1 MDMEYSTE
9 MGINGNDHADGQQNK
24 ADSTEVRL
32 LIENSHV
39 GAIIGKGGINSKR
52 IREENNVFLSI
63 MKSEFRNVQ
72 ERVMLVKGELVS
84 VGKAISMVLSFIV
97 DASAQKSGID
107 QDGTSTVKLLVH
119 RSAVGAI
126 IGKQGATIKQTQAD
140 TGCRIQISQEP
151 LPNSTDKT
159 VTISGPKASVD
170 EALLTVLQ
178 QLKDNPLRP
187 GVREFQYQPS
197 SQMGGMGMGSMAMGG
212 LGGLANVLG
221 GSGYGPGGM
230 GMGLGG
236 GMGNLPNQGGS
247 QFGGQG
253 MGNMYGQQ
261 QQNQLGSSSQY
272 GAMPVGMGGAGG
284 ATSTQKIAIPTV
296 TAGCVIGKMGST
308 IKDIRMQ
315 SGTSI
320 SIADPDASAPAER
333 VVTISGNTQGIQ
345 AAIYLIRQ
353 LVEHYQ
359 PPPSQPQ
366 Y

>member
-1 MDMEYSTE
+1 MDLEYSTDNN
-9 MGINGNDHADGQQNK
+9 MSNGEGQQNK

-32 LIENSHV
+32 LIENSNV
-39 GAIIGKGGINSKR
+39 GAIIGKGGCNSKR

-63 MKSEFRNVQ
+63 MKSDFRNVQ

-84 VGKAISMVLSFIV
+84 VGKAVSMVLGFIS
-97 DASAQKSGID
+97 DASAQKSGVD
-107 QDGTSTVKLLVH
+107 QDGASSTAKLLVH

-170 EALLTVLQ
+170 EAILTVLQ

-197 SQMGGMGMGSMAMGG
+197 NQMGGMGGMGMG
-212 LGGLANVLG
+212 GLANALG
-221 GSGYGPGGM
+221 NGYGMQGGM
-230 GMGLGG
+230 GGMGLGG
-236 GMGNLPNQGGS
+236 GMGGNLPGQGAS

-253 MGNMYGQQ
+253 MGGIYGQQ
-261 QQNQLGSSSQY
+261 QQNALGSSSQY
-272 GAMPVGMGGAGG
+272 GGMGGMPAMGGAGV

-320 SIADPDASAPAER
+320 SIADPDSTATGER

-359 PPPSQPQ
+359 PAPAQQQQ